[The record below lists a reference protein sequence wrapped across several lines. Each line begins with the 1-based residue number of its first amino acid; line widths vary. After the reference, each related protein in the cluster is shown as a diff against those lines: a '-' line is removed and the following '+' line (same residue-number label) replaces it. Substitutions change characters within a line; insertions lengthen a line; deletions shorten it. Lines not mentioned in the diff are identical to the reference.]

1 MIADDVQT
9 ERQVDALRGSG
20 IRYIQGYVYYLPMS
34 PAGLESL
41 LANTLLVERAGIVAL
56 GEQGAKEPPAKDDA
70 FRKGFF
76 AR

>member
-1 MIADDVQT
+1 
-9 ERQVDALRGSG
+9 
-20 IRYIQGYVYYLPMS
+20 MS
-34 PAGLESL
+34 PADLESL

-56 GEQGAKEPPAKDDA
+56 GAENAKEPPAKDDA